1 MNIISQLQEFISN
14 NISNIFEQCLEGTSF
29 TELVGTTE
37 KFVYQLGRLVIE
49 SGMKIVE
56 DEIDKHPAR
65 KQNWHIER
73 RNDKKTISTVLGD
86 VTYSRTY
93 YCNKKNQ
100 SYAYLCDNWFGIG
113 KHERMDTSL
122 KTAIVEKATDLSYQK
137 TIDSF
142 PKVGISSKTTVMNI
156 IRRIGLVENDAVPI
170 PFQKKQIKTLF
181 IEADEDHISM
191 QHENGR
197 IGKIAYVH
205 EGLEAVSNK
214 RKKLIN
220 TRYFTGVDIGSE
232 DFWIQVSKYLDEAY
246 NMDTALK
253 VYLSGDGASWIKE
266 GLNWIP
272 KAEFVLD
279 RYHLSKYIK
288 MATAHELGADKQL
301 RDYIAMNLKKDATKL
316 FNTLIDAAEDEKKK
330 ESIKKAKAYI
340 LRNWKAIQRQQNPD
354 YVGCS
359 AESHVSHVLSARLS
373 SRPMGWSVVGADQM
387 AHLRSF
393 VFNGGNIMGYLKIS
407 EQENHKAERI
417 TKLDK
422 KVLNSLKKNCIG
434 NLGNI
439 PVFNY
444 GKTTS
449 LSKFLRFAQG
459 F

>member
-1 MNIISQLQEFISN
+1 MNIISQLQEFISK
-14 NISNIFEQCLEGTSF
+14 NISSIFEQCLEGTSF
-29 TELVGTTE
+29 SELVGTTE

-56 DEIDKHPAR
+56 DEIDEHPAR
-65 KQNWHIER
+65 KQNWHVQR

-86 VTYSRTY
+86 VTYFRTY
-93 YCNKKNQ
+93 YCHKKNR
-100 SYAYLCDNWFGIG
+100 SYAYLCDNWFGVE
-113 KHERMDTSL
+113 KHERIDTSL
-122 KTAIVEKATDLSYQK
+122 KAAIVEKATDLSYQK

-142 PKVGISSKTTVMNI
+142 PEVGISSKTTVMNI
-156 IRRIGLVENDAVPI
+156 IRRIGLVENDAVPV
-170 PFQKKQIKTLF
+170 PFQKKQVKTLF

-246 NMDTALK
+246 NTDTATK
-253 VYLSGDGASWIKE
+253 VYLSGDGAPWIRE

-272 KAEFVLD
+272 KAEFVID

-288 MATAHELGADKQL
+288 MATAHELGADRQL
-301 RDYIAMNLKKDATKL
+301 RDYIATNLKKDATKL
-316 FNTLIDAAEDEKKK
+316 FKALIETAEDEKKK
-330 ESIKKAKAYI
+330 DRIKQARTYI
-340 LRNWKAIQRQQNPD
+340 LRNWKAIQRQQSSD

-393 VFNGGNIMGYLKIS
+393 VFNGGNIMDYLKTD
-407 EQENHKAERI
+407 EQENRKAERI
-417 TKLDK
+417 SKLDK
-422 KVLNSLKKNCIG
+422 KVLNSLKKDCIET
-434 NLGNI
+434 LGNI
-439 PVFNY
+439 PALNY

-449 LSKFLRFAQG
+449 LTKFLRLAQG
-459 F
+459 L

>member
-1 MNIISQLQEFISN
+1 
-14 NISNIFEQCLEGTSF
+14 
-29 TELVGTTE
+29 
-37 KFVYQLGRLVIE
+37 
-49 SGMKIVE
+49 
-56 DEIDKHPAR
+56 
-65 KQNWHIER
+65 
-73 RNDKKTISTVLGD
+73 
-86 VTYSRTY
+86 
-93 YCNKKNQ
+93 
-100 SYAYLCDNWFGIG
+100 
-113 KHERMDTSL
+113 
-122 KTAIVEKATDLSYQK
+122 
-137 TIDSF
+137 
-142 PKVGISSKTTVMNI
+142 MNI

-266 GLNWIP
+266 GLNWIS

-288 MATAHELGADKQL
+288 MATAHEIGTDKQL